1 MISHVIKAA
10 SRCAFHICRHQSAGN
25 IMMKYSAQ
33 SDLVTADNMCRV
45 YYTSFAPRRKQFL
58 TSFILALLINYDS
71 LITTL

>member
-1 MISHVIKAA
+1 
-10 SRCAFHICRHQSAGN
+10 
-25 IMMKYSAQ
+25 MMKYSAQ